1 MGIPNKY
8 IWYTKFLFSG
18 YPVYFCRMAHF
29 AHHSEENYLKTLFKL
44 ESHKDRKVNN
54 IALAKALNL
63 NPATVLE
70 MVRKLADRKMLQI
83 RSDKSIQLTEKGR
96 TKALLT
102 IRKHRLWEVFLVEK
116 MNYEWNEVHEL
127 AEQLEHIESTDLV
140 DRLDN
145 FLGKPSFDPHGDPI
159 PDKNGKIKNNVSV
172 PLAGSTA
179 GKNYVV
185 VSLID
190 TSDAFLDYLGKLDI
204 KPDTKFK
211 LVEHNEYDNSSSI
224 LVHKKTV
231 HLSEKAAKNILVQP
245 V

>member
-1 MGIPNKY
+1 
-8 IWYTKFLFSG
+8 
-18 YPVYFCRMAHF
+18 
-29 AHHSEENYLKTLFKL
+29 
-44 ESHKDRKVNN
+44 
-54 IALAKALNL
+54 
-63 NPATVLE
+63 
-70 MVRKLADRKMLQI
+70 
-83 RSDKSIQLTEKGR
+83 
-96 TKALLT
+96 
-102 IRKHRLWEVFLVEK
+102 
-116 MNYEWNEVHEL
+116 
-127 AEQLEHIESTDLV
+127 
-140 DRLDN
+140 
-145 FLGKPSFDPHGDPI
+145 HGDPI

-190 TSDAFLDYLGKLDI
+190 TSHAFLDYLGKLDI